1 MPKIMTIYLVIDMS
15 ESMTWND
22 KLTGKMRIDTAT
34 SIFPVISKELEN
46 DATAIENLRLN
57 VLGFNQEVH
66 RFLRNATL
74 RDFDKWKNENLDKI
88 KRGEG
93 CIGQTYYGEL
103 FKRLKEYIDAD
114 YSMLES
120 KNCEYFRPLVYFLS
134 DGIPEGEDASY
145 LRNQY
150 RALVTQQGRRE
161 RWNPSIFCIGMG
173 DELSFTR
180 IREYAA
186 GKVRTQGNRYQIGN
200 GNMAFVV
207 RKGQNVEDALEALN
221 HLVLKVIKD
230 SLGTGNSNFSGFNSN
245 VFMQKIRKKM
255 ETEEVNHK
263 N

>member
-1 MPKIMTIYLVIDMS
+1 MSKIMTIYLVIDMS
-15 ESMTWND
+15 ESMTRKD
-22 KLTGKMRIDTAT
+22 QLTGKMRIDTAT

-46 DATAIENLRLN
+46 DETAIENLRLN
-57 VLGFNQEVH
+57 VLGFNQQVH
-66 RFLRNATL
+66 RFLQNAKL
-74 RDFDKWKNENLDKI
+74 KDFDKLKNENLDKI

-103 FKRLKEYIDAD
+103 FKTLKEYIDKD
-114 YSMLES
+114 HSMFES
-120 KNCEYFRPLVYFLS
+120 KNYEYFRPLVYFLS
-134 DGIPEGEDASY
+134 DGDPVGEEEHY
-145 LRNQY
+145 IRNQY
-150 RALVTQQGRRE
+150 RALVTQQGQKE
-161 RWNPSIFCIGMG
+161 RWNPSIFCIGIG
-173 DELSFTR
+173 DELTFQK
-180 IREYAA
+180 IRKYAA

-207 RKGQNVEDALEALN
+207 KKGQNVEDALKDLN

-245 VFMQKIRKKM
+245 VFMQKIRRKM

>member
-15 ESMTWND
+15 ESMTWED
-22 KLTGKMRIDTAT
+22 KMTGKMRIATAT
-34 SIFPVISKELEN
+34 SIFPVISKELDN
-46 DATAIENLRLN
+46 DTTAIENLRLN

-114 YSMLES
+114 YNMLES
-120 KNCEYFRPLVYFLS
+120 RNCEYFRPLVYFLS
-134 DGIPEGEDASY
+134 DGDPEGEDLSY
-145 LRNQY
+145 VKNQY
-150 RALVTQQGRRE
+150 RALVTQQEKKE
-161 RWNPSIFCIGMG
+161 RWNPSIFCIGIG
-173 DELSFTR
+173 DELTFQK
-180 IREYAA
+180 IRKYAA
-186 GKVRTQGNRYQIGN
+186 GKVRTKGNKYQIDN

-207 RKGQNVEDALEALN
+207 RKGQNVEDALGDLN

-230 SLGTGNSNFSGFNSN
+230 SLGTGKSNFSGFNSN
-245 VFMQKIRKKM
+245 VFMQKIRRKM

-263 N
+263 S

>member
-15 ESMTWND
+15 ESMTWED
-22 KLTGKMRIDTAT
+22 KMTGKMRIATAT
-34 SIFPVISKELEN
+34 SIFPVISKELDN
-46 DATAIENLRLN
+46 DTTAIENLRLN

-120 KNCEYFRPLVYFLS
+120 RNCEYFRPLVYFLS
-134 DGIPEGEDASY
+134 DGDPEGEDLSY
-145 LRNQY
+145 VKNQY
-150 RALVTQQGRRE
+150 RALVTQQGQKE
-161 RWNPSIFCIGMG
+161 RWNPSIFCIGIG
-173 DELSFTR
+173 DELTFQK
-180 IREYAA
+180 IRKYAA
-186 GKVRTQGNRYQIGN
+186 GKVRTKGNKYQIDN

-207 RKGQNVEDALEALN
+207 RKGQNVEDALGDLN

-230 SLGTGNSNFSGFNSN
+230 SLGTGKSNFSGFNSN
-245 VFMQKIRKKM
+245 VFMQKIRRKM

-263 N
+263 S

>member
-15 ESMTWND
+15 ESMTRKD
-22 KLTGKMRIDTAT
+22 QLTGKMRIDTAT
-34 SIFPVISKELEN
+34 SIFPVISKELDN

-66 RFLRNATL
+66 LFLRNTKL
-74 RDFDKWKNENLDKI
+74 KDFDKWKNKNLDKI

-103 FKRLKEYIDAD
+103 FKRLKEYIDKD
-114 YSMLES
+114 YSTLES
-120 KNCEYFRPLVYFLS
+120 EKCEYFRPLVYFLS
-134 DGIPEGEDASY
+134 DGDPVGEEESY
-145 LRNQY
+145 IRNQY
-150 RALVTQQGRRE
+150 RALVTQQGQRE
-161 RWNPSIFCIGMG
+161 RWNPSIFCIGIG
-173 DELSFTR
+173 DELTFQK

-207 RKGQNVEDALEALN
+207 RKGQNVEDALADLN

-230 SLGTGNSNFSGFNSN
+230 SLGKGNSNFSGFNSN
-245 VFMQKIRKKM
+245 VFMQKIRRKM

>member
-15 ESMTWND
+15 ESMTWED
-22 KLTGKMRIDTAT
+22 KLSGKMRIDTAT

-46 DATAIENLRLN
+46 DATAIESLRLN

-66 RFLRNATL
+66 RFLRNAKL

-103 FKRLKEYIDAD
+103 FKRLKEDIVAD

-120 KNCEYFRPLVYFLS
+120 RNCEYFRPLVYFLS
-134 DGIPEGEDASY
+134 DGNPEGEDLSY
-145 LRNQY
+145 VKNQY
-150 RALVTQQGRRE
+150 RALVTQQGQKE
-161 RWNPSIFCIGMG
+161 RWNPSIFCIGIG
-173 DELSFTR
+173 DELTFKR

-207 RKGQNVEDALEALN
+207 RKGQNVEDALGDLN

-230 SLGTGNSNFSGFNSN
+230 SLGKGNSNFSGFNSN
-245 VFMQKIRKKM
+245 VFMQKIRRKM

>member
-15 ESMTWND
+15 QSMTWED
-22 KLTGKMRIDTAT
+22 KLTGKKRIDTAT

-57 VLGFNQEVH
+57 VLGFNQKVH
-66 RFLRNATL
+66 LFLRNAKL
-74 RDFDKWKNENLDKI
+74 EQFNEWENNNLDKI

-103 FKRLKEYIDAD
+103 FKRLKEYIVAD
-114 YSMLES
+114 YSMLEAR
-120 KNCEYFRPLVYFLS
+120 NCEYFRPLVYFLS
-134 DGIPEGEDASY
+134 DGIPEGEDERY

-150 RALVTQQGRRE
+150 RALVTQQGQRE

-173 DELSFTR
+173 DELSFKR

-230 SLGTGNSNFSGFNSN
+230 SLGTGKSNFSGFNSN